1 MAKKAAIKTIEV
13 HGVYSNDQWCVNY
26 GELKSGRGRPESV
39 ERLFL
44 ILGEKLPF
52 ESLNS
57 ISAHLKKRKIRRTGV
72 YVAHDSMGFA
82 RYIGRGN
89 IFQRL
94 RARHAAQ
101 KLELR
106 YFSFY
111 VVKERKHER
120 EIETLLIRAAGPL
133 LQFNTQKKRVDIR
146 VGNIKDYEA
155 GTQFFERRYMRG
167 TKPKSK

>member
-1 MAKKAAIKTIEV
+1 MAKKVAIKTIEV
-13 HGVYSNDQWCVNY
+13 HEVYSNDQWCVNY

-52 ESLNS
+52 ESLNGV
-57 ISAHLKKRKIRRTGV
+57 SAHLKKRKIRRTGV

-111 VVKERKHER
+111 IVKEA
-120 EIETLLIRAAGPL
+120 L
-133 LQFNTQKKRVDIR
+133 
-146 VGNIKDYEA
+146 
-155 GTQFFERRYMRG
+155 
-167 TKPKSK
+167 

>member
-1 MAKKAAIKTIEV
+1 MVKKAAIKTIEV
-13 HGVYSNDQWCVNY
+13 QEVYSNDQWCVNY

-82 RYIGRGN
+82 RYVGRGN

-94 RARHAAQ
+94 RTRHAAQ

-133 LQFNTQKKRVDIR
+133 LQFNTKKKRVDIR

>member
-1 MAKKAAIKTIEV
+1 MAKRTAVKTIEV
-13 HGVYSNDQWCVNY
+13 HKVYSNAQWCVNY

-44 ILGEKLPF
+44 VLGEKLPF
-52 ESLNS
+52 ESLNAVS
-57 ISAHLKKRKIRRTGV
+57 SHLKERRIRRTGV

-89 IFQRL
+89 IFPRL

-101 KLELR
+101 RLELR

-133 LQFNTQKKRVDIR
+133 LQFNTKKKRVDIR

>member
-1 MAKKAAIKTIEV
+1 MAKKVAIKTIEV
-13 HGVYSNDQWCVNY
+13 HEVYSNDQWCVNY

-52 ESLNS
+52 ESLNGV
-57 ISAHLKKRKIRRTGV
+57 SAHLKKRKIRRTGV

-111 VVKERKHER
+111 IVKERKHER

-133 LQFNTQKKRVDIR
+133 LQFNTKKKRVDIR